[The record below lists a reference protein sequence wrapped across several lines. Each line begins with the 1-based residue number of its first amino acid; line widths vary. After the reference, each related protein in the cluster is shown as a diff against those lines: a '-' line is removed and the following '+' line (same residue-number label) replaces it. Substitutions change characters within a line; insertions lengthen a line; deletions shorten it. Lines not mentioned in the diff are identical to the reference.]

1 MKTSYKKESYVE
13 KELVET
19 LIKLLQNQEMDEI
32 SIRDL
37 CHEAG
42 VGRASFYRH
51 YQNKEEILERHAPS
65 LMKQWEKEFESNS
78 NSRPWNVFESLFT
91 HIKNHHSFYKILYKT
106 NRDMVLRTSL
116 RQKIGLATE
125 LTNEE
130 AYQKVFFADGICG
143 WIEEWI
149 ERDMKESP
157 TELNQL
163 LQHYFTD
170 ILSHL
175 GELYIKKT

>member
-51 YQNKEEILERHAPS
+51 YQNK
-65 LMKQWEKEFESNS
+65 
-78 NSRPWNVFESLFT
+78 
-91 HIKNHHSFYKILYKT
+91 
-106 NRDMVLRTSL
+106 
-116 RQKIGLATE
+116 
-125 LTNEE
+125 
-130 AYQKVFFADGICG
+130 
-143 WIEEWI
+143 
-149 ERDMKESP
+149 
-157 TELNQL
+157 
-163 LQHYFTD
+163 
-170 ILSHL
+170 
-175 GELYIKKT
+175 